1 MDGNKKEKA
10 SLSKEAILRAAV
22 GLADE
27 SGLDA
32 LTIRQLAHVLGTAPT
47 TIYHHLKSKGEI
59 IDGMVEFVFSEIE
72 VPSEEVEWTDA
83 IRSRCLST
91 RRALHRHEWAA
102 PLMESRTTPGPLCLR
117 HHDAAIGH
125 LRRGGLSNELV
136 AHAFAIL
143 DAFVYG
149 FSIQAAALPGRARDE
164 LVKVATEFDNRDIIP
179 DFPHLAGFV
188 TDRVLQRGHGFEV
201 SFEFGLD
208 ILIAGIERTAQR
220 RAGLS
225 LR

>member
-72 VPSEEVEWTDA
+72 VPSHHG
-83 IRSRCLST
+83 SRGAAPSATRFDTST
-91 RRALHRHEWAA
+91 R
-102 PLMESRTTPGPLCLR
+102 
-117 HHDAAIGH
+117 
-125 LRRGGLSNELV
+125 
-136 AHAFAIL
+136 
-143 DAFVYG
+143 
-149 FSIQAAALPGRARDE
+149 LPSGSW
-164 LVKVATEFDNRDIIP
+164 K
-179 DFPHLAGFV
+179 
-188 TDRVLQRGHGFEV
+188 
-201 SFEFGLD
+201 
-208 ILIAGIERTAQR
+208 
-220 RAGLS
+220 
-225 LR
+225 